1 MVASEIT
8 YLNFLSLP
16 EIQRQE
22 MQELFILAENHF
34 DINCMEWAW
43 GDVKRIQEMMT
54 EDVSYYYI
62 LDIAKMEGKKLKES
76 SPAVTIFI
84 IFMEIKKQIE
94 KITENEAIRLSG
106 ELTVKERVAAEV
118 VGGFACFKHYPQ
130 TFELTRILNCS
141 YNDVE
146 TMPYYICFL
155 ALSYEKTKADFNK
168 EIFKP
173 KEE

>member
-34 DINCMEWAW
+34 DINCMEWSW
-43 GDVKRIQEMMT
+43 GDVKKIQEMMT
-54 EDVSYYYI
+54 EDVSYYDI
-62 LDIAKMEGKKLKES
+62 LDIAKMEGKKLTES

-118 VGGFACFKHYPQ
+118 VGGFECFKHHPQ

>member
-8 YLNFLSLP
+8 YIEFLSLP

-22 MQELFILAENHF
+22 VQEIFLLAENHF
-34 DINCMEWAW
+34 EIECMEWSW
-43 GDVKRIQEMMT
+43 GAVKNIQEMMM
-54 EDVSYYYI
+54 EDVSYMDI
-62 LDIAKMEGKKLKES
+62 FEIAKMEGKKLTET
-76 SPAVTIFI
+76 SPAVTIFT
-84 IFMEIKKQIE
+84 IFLEIKRQIE
-94 KITENEAIRLSG
+94 KITENESIRLSG
-106 ELTVKERVAAEV
+106 ELTVKEKVAAEV

-130 TFELTRILNCS
+130 TFELTRLLNCS

-146 TMPYYICFL
+146 AMPYYICFL
-155 ALSYEKTKADFNK
+155 ALSYEKTKADFKK